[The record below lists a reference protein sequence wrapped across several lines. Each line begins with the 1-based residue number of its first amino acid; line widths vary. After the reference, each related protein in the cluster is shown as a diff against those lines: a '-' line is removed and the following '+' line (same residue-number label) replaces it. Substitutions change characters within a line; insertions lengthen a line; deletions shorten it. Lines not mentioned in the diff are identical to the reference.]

1 MNNEMQV
8 QPDDHWMQCALMLAE
23 RAAEAGEVPVGAV
36 VVLDN
41 QVIGE
46 GWNQP
51 ISSHDPTAHA
61 EVLALRDA
69 AQKVGNYRLVD
80 ADLYVTIEPCTM
92 CAGAMVHARV
102 RRVVYGASEP
112 KSGVIESNGQL
123 LEQSWMNHRVEVTAG
138 VLAEQCSERISLFFK
153 QRRAEKKAAKQAARK
168 LSSSDGV

>member
-1 MNNEMQV
+1 MNDEMQV
-8 QPDDHWMQCALMLAE
+8 QQDDHWMQCALMLAE

-138 VLAEQCSERISLFFK
+138 VLADQCSERISLFFK

-168 LSSSDGV
+168 LSSSDGI

>member
-1 MNNEMQV
+1 MTDEMQA
-8 QPDDHWMQCALMLAE
+8 QQDNHWMQCALALAE
-23 RAAEAGEVPVGAV
+23 RAADAGEVPVGAV

-69 AQKVGNYRLVD
+69 AHKVGNYRLVE

-112 KSGVIESNGQL
+112 KSGVVESNGRL
-123 LEQSWMNHRVEVTAG
+123 LEQPWMNHRVEVTAG
-138 VLAEQCSERISLFFK
+138 VLADQCSERISLFFK
-153 QRRAEKKAAKQAARK
+153 LRRAEKKAAKQAARK
-168 LSSSDGV
+168 SLSPDEG

>member
-1 MNNEMQV
+1 MQA
-8 QPDDHWMQCALMLAE
+8 QQDNHWMQCALALAE
-23 RAAEAGEVPVGAV
+23 CAAEAGEVPVGAV

-112 KSGVIESNGQL
+112 KSGVAESNGQL
-123 LEQSWMNHRVEVTAG
+123 LEQPWMNHRVEVTAG
-138 VLAEQCSERISLFFK
+138 VLADQCSERISLFFK
-153 QRRAEKKAAKQAARK
+153 QRRAEKKAAKQAAAK
-168 LSSSDGV
+168 SSSQDGG

>member
-1 MNNEMQV
+1 MQA
-8 QPDDHWMQCALMLAE
+8 QQDNHWMQYALALAE

-69 AQKVGNYRLVD
+69 AQRVANYRLVD

-112 KSGVIESNGQL
+112 KSGVAESNGQL
-123 LEQSWMNHRVEVTAG
+123 LEQPWMNHRVEVTAG
-138 VLAEQCSERISLFFK
+138 VLADQCSERISLFFK
-153 QRRAEKKAAKQAARK
+153 QRRAEKKAAKQAAAK
-168 LSSSDGV
+168 SSSQDGV

>member
-1 MNNEMQV
+1 MQA
-8 QPDDHWMQCALMLAE
+8 QQDNHWMQYALALAE

-41 QVIGE
+41 EVIGE

-102 RRVVYGASEP
+102 RRVVYGAAEL
-112 KSGVIESNGQL
+112 KSGAAESNGQL
-123 LEQSWMNHRVEVTAG
+123 LEQPWMNHRVEVTAG
-138 VLAEQCSERISLFFK
+138 VLGDQCSERISLFFK
-153 QRRAEKKAAKQAARK
+153 QRRAEKKAAKQAAAK
-168 LSSSDGV
+168 SSSQDGG

>member
-1 MNNEMQV
+1 MSDEV
-8 QPDDHWMQCALMLAE
+8 QTQQDDHWMQYALALAE
-23 RAAEAGEVPVGAV
+23 RAAAAGEVPVGAV

-102 RRVVYGASEP
+102 RRVIYGASEP
-112 KSGVIESNGQL
+112 KSGVAESNGQL
-123 LEQSWMNHRVEVTAG
+123 LEQGWMNHRVQVTSG
-138 VLAEQCSERISLFFK
+138 VLADQCRERISLFFK
-153 QRRAEKKAAKQAARK
+153 QRRAEKKAAKQAAK
-168 LSSSDGV
+168 KSSSQDGG